1 MTEERGTHDA
11 LAQVAA
17 DPPGA
22 ADGDPRRPPADGVLR
37 VELGRMWLA
46 TDQAASLRPGS
57 ALALDAGAEDLVDV
71 YVGGRLLAKG
81 ALLAVDGKIGVRVKQ
96 VLAPAGRAREAA
108 PL

>member
-22 ADGDPRRPPADGVLR
+22 ADGVLR

-46 TDQAASLRPGS
+46 MDQAASLRPGS

-96 VLAPAGRAREAA
+96 ILAPAGRAREAA